1 MNIFSIEQISRTR
14 NLDADFILGQSKL
27 DLMAR
32 FMEVKSVNPKLNQ
45 IEIAK
50 ELGYS
55 SSTLERYRQDIKL
68 QSPHKSINP
77 KKRQMTSNDLK
88 TPQITAKESVIDSVE
103 SSLKNQLKCCNPND
117 PNLSNGRDLI

>member
-1 MNIFSIEQISRTR
+1 MNIFSIEQISRAR
-14 NLDADFILGQSKL
+14 NVDADFILGQSKL

-45 IEIAK
+45 NEIAK

-77 KKRQMTSNDLK
+77 KNVKWPQMTWRHLK
-88 TPQITAKESVIDSVE
+88 
-103 SSLKNQLKCCNPND
+103 
-117 PNLSNGRDLI
+117 